1 MALTTLLRPAIFS
14 TKGIISVILLL
25 IVFQQLSSRF
35 GFSRILSPLIMSSG
49 PMHQTNMG
57 SETNF
62 NQSGV
67 YSMAFVTVPDINV
80 AKHIAGGLVREKLA
94 ACVNIIPGVISVYEW
109 ENEVNEDPEIL
120 LMIKTRTSRV
130 NDVVEFVRGNHPY
143 DVAEVIS
150 TPIDKGNAPYLKWI
164 ADIVPQK

>member
-1 MALTTLLRPAIFS
+1 MALTTLLRPA
-14 TKGIISVILLL
+14 
-25 IVFQQLSSRF
+25 RF